1 MADTAITLRN
11 EGYAIEKPGE
21 LIELAEV
28 LRAHI
33 KKQQLFT
40 MIGGKAYPH
49 VEAWQFAGSCIGLF
63 PVLESLD
70 KESAEP
76 GVHRYRATVKLVD
89 LNGNERGRGVAICT
103 NEESR
108 KKTFD
113 EYAVASM
120 AQTRA
125 TGKAFRLCIGWV
137 LKTAGYES
145 TSADEMQDVNMYG
158 DVPLDELTLPFKPF
172 TPLKDVEYEDIAH
185 AISWASAKTRKAFHG
200 WAERAE
206 EYIQAYHETAGA
218 ANEARK

>member
-1 MADTAITLRN
+1 MAETAITLRN
-11 EGYAIEKPGE
+11 EGYSITKPGE

-33 KKQQLFT
+33 KKQALFT
-40 MIGGKAYPH
+40 MISGKAYPH

-70 KESAEP
+70 KESTEP
-76 GVHRYRATVKLVD
+76 GVHRYRATVKLID
-89 LNGNERGRGVAICT
+89 LNGIERGRGIAICS

-108 KKTFD
+108 KKSFD

-137 LKTAGYES
+137 LKTAGYEA
-145 TSADEMQDVNMYG
+145 TSAEEMEDWNQYG
-158 DVPLDELTLPFKPF
+158 DVPLEDLKLPFKPH
-172 TPLKDVEYEDIAH
+172 TELSKMEYEDIAH
-185 AISWASAKTRKAFHG
+185 AISWASAKTRKPFHG
-200 WAERAE
+200 WALRAE
-206 EYIQAYHETAGA
+206 EYLQMYHETAGGT
-218 ANEARK
+218 K